1 MFYSG
6 WLLSYTVNG
15 TAKIEGPIST
25 YEEAKKKY
33 DDLALLSPVVS
44 DRRIGRMVVNPCCPT
59 YNEF

>member
-15 TAKIEGPIST
+15 STKIEGPIPT

-33 DDLALLSPVVS
+33 DDLADLEPYFK
-44 DRRIGRMVVNPCCPT
+44 DRRIARMVINPCCPT
-59 YNEF
+59 YNY